1 MESLMEFIVNN
12 LPEALMI
19 MGVIALIIEVA
30 VLGLSTFI
38 LLFLGISLFS
48 TGLMMNV
55 GLLEASLTT
64 ALWSNTLITSAC
76 AFLLWKPLKRM
87 QDNVDNKE
95 VKSDFA
101 ELDFIIKDDV
111 NDLGSTTYSYS
122 GIDWKLK
129 SHQPL
134 SAGTHVKVVKK
145 EVGVMWVEAI

>member
-1 MESLMEFIVNN
+1 MEFIVNN

-19 MGVIALIIEVA
+19 IGVIALIIEVA

-55 GLLEASLTT
+55 GLLEASMTT

-76 AFLLWKPLKRM
+76 AILLWKPLKRM

-101 ELDFIIKDDV
+101 ELDFIIKADV
-111 NDLGSTTYSYS
+111 NDLGLTTHAYS

-134 SAGTHVKVVKK
+134 CAGTHVKVIKK